1 MPSKIR
7 EEERRENGEFRS
19 VAVPFITIPEKILT
33 YFLLASC
40 QNLAKILMI
49 SYPAVHALLG

>member
-1 MPSKIR
+1 LWWGGLGLFSTYWISLDAEAR
-7 EEERRENGEFRS
+7 ERKREGP
-19 VAVPFITIPEKILT
+19 VLHGT
-33 YFLLASC
+33 FLLASC